1 MRKRTVTWH
10 RWRRVACKS
19 GAATVDRPTTALDA
33 LNFVDNWNRL
43 FYLFHYKCTTTHD
56 TTATGQI
63 FLPPSIE
70 NPSKSL
76 PPTQTA
82 GTGSKSSRLH
92 HWTASFLFID
102 FLSVFFLLCVG
113 SVSLLLFWPCC
124 CCLSSSIQ
132 HLRHAFHTP
141 HATRDQLV
149 NYIFYLMEAHVQRI
163 NCLSM
168 LSRILIDRRAA
179 LRNIFATTM
188 AIVNNSTEAVMVD
201 EFGSK
206 WSTGGVNKDIDSL
219 WPPCDTCSLR

>member
-1 MRKRTVTWH
+1 M
-10 RWRRVACKS
+10 A
-19 GAATVDRPTTALDA
+19 
-33 LNFVDNWNRL
+33 
-43 FYLFHYKCTTTHD
+43 
-56 TTATGQI
+56 
-63 FLPPSIE
+63 
-70 NPSKSL
+70 
-76 PPTQTA
+76 
-82 GTGSKSSRLH
+82 SSRVQVGRGNRRPPNNRTWRAKFCGQLEPP
-92 HWTASFLFID
+92 FLFIPLQMYID
-102 FLSVFFLLCVG
+102 ARHHSHGPNFSAAIHRKSIKVLASHTNRRHRQQVIQSSSLNGFISFYRLPFRVFFFLCVVV
-113 SVSLLLFWPCC
+113 VSLLLFWPCC

-188 AIVNNSTEAVMVD
+188 AIVNNSTEADMVD